1 MTAKAPETELLD
13 QHIAGLSPAKRA
25 LLELKL
31 KQNAANAAVRPSI
44 PKRPHHSPV
53 PLSFAQE
60 RLWFL
65 SKLEP
70 DSPAY
75 NMHVVRRLS
84 GPLNAKALEQALAE
98 IVKRHESL
106 RTRFEDVGGVPQQV
120 IDDAGEWKLKLVDLS
135 STNDKELEAQ
145 RIASADA
152 QRPFVLAQE
161 WGLRAQLLRLDER
174 DHILVLTMHHIVSDG
189 WSLGVLFEEL
199 HRLYEAY
206 NRGERHSPLPKLE
219 LQYADFSV
227 WQRDWFGTA
236 QPEKQL
242 NYWKE
247 QLAGATPAELAIA
260 RPRPSSP
267 SFHGERQSL
276 RLSPELSSRLHGL
289 ARAEGATLFM
299 VMFAAFQALLSRY
312 TGQSDICVGTPVAN
326 RNRPELEAL
335 IGVFVNTLVLRT
347 DLSGDP
353 RFAELLQRVREVAL
367 AGYAHQELPFEK
379 LVDELRPGR
388 TLNRNPLF
396 DVIFAM
402 QNAPRSETK
411 LSGLWWEPWGEGSKT
426 TRVDLEVHVAEVA
439 SELVCTF
446 VYATDLFE
454 AEAIQRL
461 MGHYKQLLE
470 AASAEP
476 DRRLSEISLLTS
488 AERTQIAKWNET
500 STSYPQQCIQHLFE
514 TQADQQGSAIAI
526 RCGEEELTYAELN
539 DRANRL
545 AHYLQ
550 AHGVGPETRVGIC
563 LERSTELV
571 VALLGIL
578 KAGGAYL
585 PLDANYPAERLAY
598 MLDDAQP
605 LLLLTHTKFESHF
618 SHTATKIVC
627 LDAASDAIAGE
638 PRDNPPCRT
647 TLENLAYVMYTSGS
661 TGYPKGVAVTHRN
674 VVRLVK
680 ENNYASLNAD
690 EVFLQFAPLTFDAST
705 LEVWGPLLNGGRLV
719 VFPPFAPTLEELSR
733 TIEENRVSTLWL
745 TAGLFHQ
752 LVDEHPQ
759 SLARVRQVLAGGDV
773 LSVPHVEKALRFMN
787 GNSLING
794 YGPTENTTFTCC
806 HLIKSSTNRSIPIG
820 RPLANTQVYV
830 LDENYQPVPI
840 GVPGELYVG
849 GDGLARGYLNRPG
862 QTAERFIPNVFSS
875 EPGAR
880 LYRTGDVVRYLPG
893 GELEFIHRVDQ
904 QVKIRGFR
912 IEPGEVEHVLARHPS
927 VAGCAVNTLPDHAGD
942 KFLAAYVVVAKDQK
956 LEASDLRAFLR
967 TKVPEY
973 MMPAAF
979 AFIDALPLTDNG
991 KIDRRALPALD
1002 RATLSQSGKYVG
1014 PRTATE
1020 RVLTEIWTRAL
1031 HLERICV
1038 FDNFFE
1044 VGGNS
1049 LTATRVMS
1057 RVCSMLNVQLPLRAL
1072 FESPTIADFA
1082 KVVEKSAVGES
1093 FVWPTV
1099 MKIQPLGTR
1108 RPVFF
1113 VAAPDTNALGYIR
1126 LGDHLGDDQPL
1137 YGLQSHKYL
1146 KTTTDEH
1153 GRPLLEFSQAVV
1165 EELAN
1170 EYVRAMREVQPHGPY
1185 LPGGMCRGAHIAFE
1199 MATQLKAQGEEVSLL
1214 AILDTWVMENTYS
1227 YLFYVDYYF
1236 NRLKWFLKLGA
1247 RHKVDFVKNKISRSI
1262 DNAAI
1267 RFRLREGH
1275 GTSLPPVTAVYWPDS
1290 SFVPRTY
1297 DGRITVFRVPNQ
1309 PATRIRSHNLGWES
1323 RSTRGVDVEVV
1334 PGEHQTLMREPHVKV
1349 LASRLAKILADI
1361 EAGTSKPAS

>member
-1 MTAKAPETELLD
+1 MSVKAPGNELLD
-13 QHIAGLSPAKRA
+13 QHIAGLTPAKRA

-31 KQNAANAAVRPSI
+31 KKNAANSAVRPSI

-75 NMHVVRRLS
+75 NMHVVRRLT
-84 GPLNAKALEQALAE
+84 GPLNVKAFEQAFAE
-98 IVKRHESL
+98 IIKRHESL

-120 IDDAGEWKLKLVDLS
+120 IDEPGEWKLKLVDLS
-135 STNDKELEAQ
+135 GTDENEREAR

-161 WGLRAQLLRLDER
+161 WGMRAQLLRLDDM

-206 NRGERHSPLPKLE
+206 SRGELLSPLPKLE

-227 WQRDWFGTA
+227 WQRDWLETA

-247 QLAGATPAELAIA
+247 QLSGATSAELAIA
-260 RPRPSSP
+260 KPRPAVP
-267 SFHGERQSL
+267 SFHGEKQAL
-276 RLSPELSSRLHGL
+276 RLSPELSSRLHAL

-312 TGQSDICVGTPVAN
+312 TEQSDICVGTPVAN
-326 RNRPELEAL
+326 RNRAELEPL

-353 RFAELLQRVREVAL
+353 SFAELVQRVREVAL
-367 AGYAHQELPFEK
+367 AGYAHQDLPFEK
-379 LVDELRPGR
+379 LVDELRPER
-388 TLNRNPLF
+388 SLSRNPLF
-396 DVIFAM
+396 DVLFAM

-411 LSGLWWEPWGEGSKT
+411 LSGLRWEPWGEGTKT

-454 AEAIQRL
+454 TEAIQRL

-470 AASAEP
+470 SVSAEP
-476 DRRLSEISLLTS
+476 ERQLSEISLLTS
-488 AERTQIAKWNET
+488 AERSQLAQWNET
-500 STSYPQQCIQHLFE
+500 TTSYPQQCIQELFE
-514 TQADQQGSAIAI
+514 SQANQHGSAIAV
-526 RCGEEELTYAELN
+526 RCGEEALTYAELN
-539 DRANRL
+539 ERASQL
-545 AHYLQ
+545 AHYLR

-563 LERSTELV
+563 LERSMDLV
-571 VALLGIL
+571 VGLLGIL

-585 PLDANYPAERLAY
+585 PLDANYPDERLSY
-598 MLDDAQP
+598 MLSDAEP
-605 LLLLTHTKFESHF
+605 LLVLTQTKFQSQF
-618 SHTATKIVC
+618 SNTGAKVVC
-627 LDAASDAIAGE
+627 LDTASDAIARE
-638 PRDNPPCRT
+638 RCDNPSCET
-647 TLENLAYVMYTSGS
+647 TLENLAYIMYTSGS
-661 TGYPKGVAVTHRN
+661 TGYPKGVAVTQRN

-680 ENNYASLNAD
+680 ENNYAALNAN
-690 EVFLQFAPLTFDAST
+690 EIFLQFAPLTFDAST
-705 LEVWGPLLNGGRLV
+705 LEIWGPLLNGGQLV
-719 VFPPFAPTLEELSR
+719 VFPAFAPTLEELGR
-733 TIEENRVSTLWL
+733 TIEENKVSTLWL

-752 LVDEHPQ
+752 LVDERPQ
-759 SLARVRQVLAGGDV
+759 SLTAVRQVLAGGDV

-787 GNSLING
+787 GNRLING

-806 HLIKSSTNRSIPIG
+806 HLIKSSANRSIPIG
-820 RPLANTQVYV
+820 HPLANTQVYV
-830 LDENYQPVPI
+830 LDENYRPVPI
-840 GVPGELYVG
+840 GIPGELYVG
-849 GDGLARGYLNRPG
+849 GDGLARGYLNRPD
-862 QTAERFIPNVFSS
+862 QTAEKFIPNVFSS

-880 LYRTGDVVRYLPG
+880 LYRTGDVVRFLPG

-912 IEPGEVEHVLARHPS
+912 IEPAEIEHVLGQHPG
-927 VAGCAVNTLPDHAGD
+927 VTACAVNAVLDHGGE
-942 KFLAAYVVVAKDQK
+942 KSLAAYVVAAKDLK
-956 LEASDLRAFLR
+956 LEASELRSFLRAKL
-967 TKVPEY
+967 PEY

-979 AFIDALPLTDNG
+979 VFIDELPLTDNG

-1002 RATLSQSGKYVG
+1002 RAALSPSKQYVA
-1014 PRTATE
+1014 PRNATE
-1020 RVLTEIWTRAL
+1020 RALTEIWTRAL

-1049 LTATRVMS
+1049 LIATRVMS

-1072 FESPTIADFA
+1072 FESPTIAEFA
-1082 KVVEKSAVGES
+1082 QVVEKSADGHS

-1108 RPVFF
+1108 RPIFF

-1165 EELAN
+1165 EELAG

-1185 LPGGMCRGAHIAFE
+1185 LLGGMCRGAHIAFE
-1199 MATQLKAQGEEVSLL
+1199 MATQLKAQGETVSLL

-1227 YLFYVDYYF
+1227 YLFYVDYYI
-1236 NRLKWFLKLGA
+1236 NRTKWFSKLSA
-1247 RHKVDFVKNKISRSI
+1247 RQKFSFVKDKISRSI
-1262 DNAAI
+1262 NNFAI
-1267 RFRLREGH
+1267 RFRLREGN
-1275 GTSLPPVTAVYWPDS
+1275 GAGLPPVTAVYWPDS

-1323 RSTRGVDVEVV
+1323 RCTRGVDVEVV

-1349 LASRLAKILADI
+1349 LASRLAEILAEI
-1361 EAGTSKPAS
+1361 EARTS